1 MLPSPAVSPLT
12 TAVVTT
18 FFGWKNLGL
27 LFGVYLFAVGFV
39 YYSFNVIFP
48 EMVRE
53 TGWKRGDA
61 SWAQTLHGVMFSAFV
76 PVAALLT
83 NRFGARATIATGIGV
98 LIAGCIL
105 LGTIAHSIMAWTILW
120 GVVMAFG
127 LALGGV
133 IPIQTTVAQWFS
145 LRRAT
150 AIGLVMSAAGLGGF
164 LAQPLFTW
172 VMQDF
177 GGWQSG
183 WLAATGFAVV
193 AVVLVSWVVN
203 RPEDLGE
210 HPDGIV
216 PGSEAHAQQRSA
228 TRIYRTQD
236 TWTLAEALRT
246 PTLWL
251 LIVLF
256 LGTVMPLYL
265 LAVHGVLH
273 LTDLDYDRMQA
284 ASVLSFMLAGSAC
297 ARFPLGWLGD
307 RVEPRVILFCL
318 LIGAAVALAIVW
330 QAPGL
335 GWLLLAGALFG
346 AAYGGTLVLVP
357 AIIANYF
364 GAASF
369 ASINGFVF
377 PVQLVIASAVP
388 VGAGYLAD
396 RTGSY
401 DASFIGLTGYALLAA
416 ICTLWARPP
425 SRHASPNPRAQAS

>member
-1 MLPSPAVSPLT
+1 MLPTPAVSPLP
-12 TAVVTT
+12 AVAAAT

-61 SWAQTLHGVMFSAFV
+61 AWAQTLHGVLFAAFV
-76 PVAALLT
+76 PLAAMLT
-83 NRFGARATIATGIGV
+83 NRLGARATLAIGIGV

-105 LGTIAHSIMAWTILW
+105 LGTLTHSLLAWTILW

-127 LALGGV
+127 FALGGV

-164 LAQPLFTW
+164 LAQPLFTR
-172 VMQDF
+172 VMENF
-177 GGWQSG
+177 GGWQIG
-183 WLAATGFAVV
+183 WLAATGFA
-193 AVVLVSWVVN
+193 AIALVLVAWVVN
-203 RPEDLGE
+203 RPEDRGE

-216 PGSEAHAQQRSA
+216 PGSEAHARQHGAAQ
-228 TRIYRTQD
+228 IHRTQEL
-236 TWTLAEALRT
+236 WTLAQALRT

-265 LAVHGVLH
+265 LVVHGVLH
-273 LTDLDYDRMQA
+273 LTDLGYDRMEA

-307 RVEPRVILFCL
+307 RVEPRLLLFCL
-318 LIGAAVALAIVW
+318 LCAAAIALALIW
-330 QAPGL
+330 QAPGMS
-335 GWLLLAGALFG
+335 WLLLAGVLFG

-357 AIIANYF
+357 AVIANYF
-364 GAASF
+364 GAVSF

-377 PVQLVIASAVP
+377 PVQLVIASVIP

-396 RTGSY
+396 RSGSY
-401 DASFIGLTGYALLAA
+401 DTSFIGLTGFAVLAA
-416 ICTLWARPP
+416 VCTLWTRPP
-425 SRHASPNPRAQAS
+425 TRPQTRSGH

>member
-1 MLPSPAVSPLT
+1 MPPTPTLVPSA
-12 TAVVTT
+12 TAA
-18 FFGWKNLGL
+18 FYGWKNLGL

-53 TGWKRGDA
+53 NEWKRGDA
-61 SWAQTLHGVMFSAFV
+61 SWAQTLHGVLFAAFI
-76 PVAALLT
+76 PLAALLT
-83 NRFGARATIATGIGV
+83 NRLGARATITIGIGV
-98 LIAGCIL
+98 LILGCIL
-105 LGTIAHSIMAWTILW
+105 LGTITPSILAWTLLW

-127 LALGGV
+127 FALGGV

-150 AIGLVMSAAGLGGF
+150 AIGVVMSAAGLGGF

-172 VMQDF
+172 VMQEF

-183 WLAATGFAVV
+183 WLAATGFAVI
-193 AVVLVSWVVN
+193 AILLVTWVVN
-203 RPEDLGE
+203 RPEDRGQ
-210 HPDGIV
+210 HPDGIE
-216 PGSEAHAQQRSA
+216 PGTDAHAQRHGA
-228 TRIYRTQD
+228 AGIHRTQEV
-236 TWTLAEALRT
+236 WTLSEALRT

-265 LAVHGVLH
+265 VVVHGVLH
-273 LTDLDYDRMQA
+273 LTDLEYDRMEA

-297 ARFPLGWLGD
+297 ARFPVGWLGD
-307 RVEPRVILFCL
+307 RMEPRAILFAL
-318 LIGAAVALAIVW
+318 LATAVIALGIIW
-330 QAPGL
+330 KAPGL
-335 GWLLLAGALFG
+335 SWLLLAGVLFG

-357 AIIANYF
+357 AVIANYF
-364 GAASF
+364 GAAAF

-377 PVQLVIASAVP
+377 PVQLVIASTVP

-396 RTGSY
+396 LTGSY
-401 DASFIGLTGYALLAA
+401 DVSFIVLIGFAALAA
-416 ICTLWARPP
+416 VCALTTRPP
-425 SRHASPNPRAQAS
+425 RRQVPTEHP

>member
-1 MLPSPAVSPLT
+1 MPPTPAVSPLP
-12 TAVVTT
+12 TAAAAA

-39 YYSFNVIFP
+39 YYSFNVIFA
-48 EMVRE
+48 EMVRDM
-53 TGWKRGDA
+53 GWKRGDA
-61 SWAQTLHGVMFSAFV
+61 SWAQTLHGVLFAAFV
-76 PVAALLT
+76 PLAALLT
-83 NRFGARATIATGIGV
+83 NRLGARATIAIGISV
-98 LIAGCIL
+98 LIVGCVL
-105 LGTIAHSIMAWTILW
+105 LGTITHSIAAWTILW
-120 GVVMAFG
+120 GVVMALGF
-127 LALGGV
+127 ALGGV

-172 VMQDF
+172 VMQNF
-177 GGWQSG
+177 GGWRTG

-193 AVVLVSWVVN
+193 AIVLACWVVN
-203 RPEDLGE
+203 RPEDRGE
-210 HPDGIV
+210 HPDGV
-216 PGSEAHAQQRSA
+216 APGTDDHARRHA
-228 TRIYRTQD
+228 TTRIYRTQD

-265 LAVHGVLH
+265 LVVHGVLH
-273 LTDLDYDRMQA
+273 LTDLNYDRMQA

-297 ARFPLGWLGD
+297 ARFPVGWLGD
-307 RVEPRVILFCL
+307 RMEPRLILFGL
-318 LIGAAVALAIVW
+318 LTAAAIALGIVW

-335 GWLLLAGALFG
+335 GWLLLAGVLFG

-357 AIIANYF
+357 AVIANYF

-377 PVQLVIASAVP
+377 PVQLVIASVVP

-396 RTGSY
+396 LTGSY
-401 DASFIGLTGYALLAA
+401 DTSFIGLTGFAILAA
-416 ICTLWARPP
+416 VCTLWARPP
-425 SRHASPNPRAQAS
+425 TRPRPAGGH